1 MRFNL
6 KVMRF
11 NLIFKAITI
20 SFFLFLISFFTF
32 QVKAQECTGDVAARI
47 ACYESNI
54 TKLKDSGK
62 TLSSQIS
69 QFDAQIKLTG
79 LKIAQTEEQISLLVG
94 RIDRISGS
102 VESLNQAFSERAIE
116 TYKMARIDDP
126 FILLLS
132 SDNLTEAFNRLSYL
146 KKIQE
151 GDRNLLERLK
161 NAQDT
166 YEEEKVDQEDLQK
179 QLEIQKS
186 ALDSQKLAKAKLLEI
201 TKNDELKYQSLLAK
215 ARAELEAIQ
224 SILVGRGQ
232 ETEAGRIT
240 EGSRIASVIPSSS
253 ACSSGAHLH
262 FEVVKD
268 KNHQSPANFLSSQSV
283 IWDNSPDGQFA
294 FTGSWPWPINNPI
307 RITQGYGMTYYAASL
322 RYYGGAPHTGVD
334 MINPSDYTVKAV
346 KPGVLYKGAI
356 ACGGGTLRYVRVKQD
371 DSYDTYYLHVNY

>member
-1 MRFNL
+1 MKSSYTTRFVKFL
-6 KVMRF
+6 LFIVISSVF
-11 NLIFKAITI
+11 IFG
-20 SFFLFLISFFTF
+20 L
-32 QVKAQECTGDVAARI
+32 Q
-47 ACYESNI
+47 SNI
-54 TKLKDSGK
+54 KAEECDGLPLTDKINCLTAIKDKLGNQSK
-62 TLSSQIS
+62 TLSSQVA
-69 QFDAQIKLTG
+69 QFNAQIKLTG
-79 LKIAQTEEQISLLVG
+79 LKITQTEEQISLLSG
-94 RIDRISGS
+94 RIDQIEGS
-102 VESLNQAFSERAIE
+102 LGSLTTAFSERAVE
-116 TYKMARIDDP
+116 TYKMARVGDP
-126 FILLLS
+126 FLLLIS
-132 SDNLTEAFNRLSYL
+132 SDNLNEVFDRFSYL

-151 GDRNLLERLK
+151 GDRSLIQRLES
-161 NAQDT
+161 AQNT
-166 YEEEKVDQEDLQK
+166 YVEEKTDQEDLQK